1 MKILSPEIINDL
13 KKQKKK
19 IVLCHGVFDVIH
31 AGHIDYLLSAK
42 QMGGE
47 GAILIVSVTDDKYVN
62 KGPGRPIFKI
72 HERLKILNSLSFV
85 DYMLVSNEL
94 TAETSIKFIKPN
106 IYCKGLDYKNKK
118 NSDEKLKKEISTLK
132 KNNGSFKVVTTPLQ
146 SSSKIINKLNLNFNN
161 EHNHF
166 LKSLTKKYNQESL
179 EIALKKIHN
188 KKILVIGEIIID
200 NYIYIEGV
208 GKSGKD
214 NMMVNKVIEKENF
227 IGGSGYIAN
236 IASAL
241 STNVTLC
248 SFLSEDKKEQQFIKS
263 NLNKNIK
270 LILNTKKNTPSFKK
284 TRYVDFYKKNKILGI
299 YNITETNISHK
310 EEQWFVKNIEK
321 QIKNSEIVIVADY
334 GHGIF
339 TKNIKKIINK
349 FKNKVFLNS
358 QINSYSRGYHS
369 LFNFRSANTIVINE
383 SELRYEFRDNQAS
396 ILHLVHKL
404 KTKISCKNIVV
415 TKGKNGSFFY
425 NNRKRFE
432 TPAFSQNPV
441 DSMGAGDTFL
451 SLVSLFLGINTDP
464 KLAMFVASVGAAY
477 STSNIGHSNIL
488 DKDTLINNIV
498 YLIK

>member
-1 MKILSPEIINDL
+1 MKIVSPNIINDL

-19 IVLCHGVFDVIH
+19 IVMCHGVFDVIH
-31 AGHIDYLLSAK
+31 SGHIDYLLSAK
-42 QMGGE
+42 QLGGE
-47 GAILIVSVTDDKYVN
+47 GAILIVSVTNDKYVN
-62 KGPGRPIFKI
+62 KGPERPIFKI
-72 HERLKILNSLSFV
+72 HERLKVLNSLSFV

-94 TAETSIKFIKPN
+94 TAENSIKFIKPN

-118 NSDEKLKKEISTLK
+118 NSDVNLKKEISTLK
-132 KNNGSFKVVTTPLQ
+132 KNNGSFKVVTTPLH

-161 EHNHF
+161 EQNHY
-166 LKSLTKKYNQESL
+166 LKSLRKKYNQESL
-179 EIALKKIHN
+179 ANALKKIHN
-188 KKILVIGEIIID
+188 TKILVIGEIIID

-214 NMMVNKVIEKENF
+214 NMMVNKIVEKENF

-236 IASAL
+236 IVSGL

-270 LILNTKKNTPSFKK
+270 LIMNIKKNTSSFKK

-299 YNITETNISHK
+299 YNITETKISPK

-339 TKNIKKIINK
+339 TKKIRNILNK
-349 FKNKVFLNS
+349 YKNKIFLNS

-383 SELRYEFRDNQAS
+383 SELRYEFRDNLSS
-396 ILHLVHKL
+396 IHHLARKL
-404 KTKISCKNIVV
+404 KTIISCKNIII
-415 TKGKNGSFFY
+415 TKGKNGSLFY

-441 DSMGAGDTFL
+441 DNMGAGDTFL
-451 SLVSLFLGINTDP
+451 TLVSLFLGTNTDP
-464 KLAMFVASVGAAY
+464 QLAMLAASVGASY
-477 STSNIGHSNIL
+477 STLNIGHSNIL
-488 DKDTLINNIV
+488 DKDTLINNIS